1 MNPLDYWFWSHVQKK
16 IKDRCMEEGR
26 QADTIEELREMV
38 EEESEDL
45 SEDVIRRSVANI
57 RKRARQCLNSD
68 KPGPG
73 GHFQHLR

>member
-1 MNPLDYWFWSHVQKK
+1 MQKK
-16 IKDRCMEEGR
+16 IKDRWMEEGR
-26 QADTIEELREMV
+26 QPDNIEDLIEMV
-38 EEESEDL
+38 EEASDDL